1 MRTERGKR
9 TLVKSL
15 ELFPETVMRVTT
27 KKHSSIN
34 LLSSPEMTFLKIAN
48 HPVHTAK
55 KACVLFFGNALS
67 KSNVLADE
75 TDMISRNSVA

>member
-9 TLVKSL
+9 TLEKSL
-15 ELFPETVMRVTT
+15 ELFPETVMRLT

-34 LLSSPEMTFLKIAN
+34 LLSSSEMTFLKISN
-48 HPVHTAK
+48 HPMYTGK

-67 KSNVLADE
+67 KSNVRADE